1 MCGGSGEDGYG
12 RDCWKFDGNKYTQT
26 NGTKYA
32 RDYTSEFDLIFVEK
46 LTENSMSD
54 HYFGDMVGHF
64 GAFSKYGALMIAG
77 KNDDRGAT
85 EFYDN

>member
-32 RDYTSEFDLIFVEK
+32 RDFTSEF
-46 LTENSMSD
+46 
-54 HYFGDMVGHF
+54 
-64 GAFSKYGALMIAG
+64 
-77 KNDDRGAT
+77 
-85 EFYDN
+85 